1 MMKNYIIR
9 RKIAEAHLRN
19 NNTRQICKISKSEI
33 VILLDTEDGFCTFIT
48 SSGKIA
54 RVHYNFWDY
63 QVYWEIVST
72 F

>member
-1 MMKNYIIR
+1 MKNYIIR
-9 RKIAEAHLRN
+9 RKIAAAHLLN
-19 NNTRQICKISKSEI
+19 KNTRQICIISNSEI

-54 RVHYNFWDY
+54 RIHYDFWDY
-63 QVYWEIVST
+63 QDYWEILST